1 MDCLDRTNVVQSVLS
16 RKILHQQLF
25 ELQQS
30 GKPTGEPFQPFSVE
44 LEQTF
49 RDLWTDH
56 ADTLSILYS
65 GTPALK
71 TDFTRTGKRT
81 RYGAIS
87 DFKHSARRY
96 YLNNFCDGYNHDC
109 LDMSQKKLTP
119 TCALVKRSWLSAFK
133 VTILGLAGTFYA
145 ASLVLAT
152 YMPLPELL
160 PGGEDIGNYD

>member
-1 MDCLDRTNVVQSVLS
+1 M
-16 RKILHQQLF
+16 
-25 ELQQS
+25 
-30 GKPTGEPFQPFSVE
+30 
-44 LEQTF
+44 
-49 RDLWTDH
+49 WTDH
-56 ADTLSILYS
+56 ADTLSMLYS

-81 RYGAIS
+81 RYGAIA

-133 VTILGLAGTFYA
+133 VTILGLVGTFYA
-145 ASLVLAT
+145 ASLLLAT